1 MSITVRDLAVKYG
14 RKTVVSDIS
23 LDFSSPGVYGI
34 VGPNGAGKS
43 TLMRAV
49 AGVQDFS
56 GTVLYDD
63 QPLVAYSRAQRVEVL
78 SYIAQYSGPPI
89 SMTVRDVVTLGR
101 TAGKGLWRGMDSGD
115 EDVIN
120 QSMNHTDVYGLADR
134 PLAELSGG
142 QVQRVMLARAMA
154 QQASH
159 MLLDEPNNHLDLQH
173 QYNLMSLL
181 RHFSREHGVIVL
193 IAIHDIAMAARFCD
207 SVALIGEGGILLETG
222 PADEILTPNALKEV
236 FGVHAKLVEIASGR
250 VVLDVEG
257 TTLRTWGLH
266 LDQPQA
272 HRTPRSHD

>member
-1 MSITVRDLAVKYG
+1 MTITVRDLAVTYG
-14 RKTVVSDIS
+14 AKTVVSDIS
-23 LDFSSPGVYGI
+23 LDFDTPGVYGI

-43 TLMRAV
+43 TLMRAI

-63 QPLVAYSRAQRVEVL
+63 QPLRSYSRSERVEVL

-89 SMTVRDVVTLGR
+89 SMTVRDIVTLGR
-101 TAGKGLWRGMDSGD
+101 TAGKGLWGGMTERD
-115 EDVIN
+115 EEIVDE
-120 QSMNHTDVYGLADR
+120 SMSHTDVTSLADR
-134 PLAELSGG
+134 PLSQLSGG

-181 RHFSREHGVIVL
+181 NHFAREHGVIIL

-207 SVALIGEGGILLETG
+207 SVALIGEGGILLDAG
-222 PADEILTPNALKEV
+222 PAEEILNPDALRDV
-236 FGVHAKLVEIASGR
+236 FGVHAQLVTVSSGR
-250 VVLDVEG
+250 VLLDVEG
-257 TTLRTWGLH
+257 TTLKSWGPH
-266 LDQPQA
+266 LP
-272 HRTPRSHD
+272 